1 MTEQP
6 LFLEDNTNGV
16 LTLTLN
22 RTDVH
27 NALNK
32 PLLDALSDKLE
43 ALAPR
48 RDVRCVIIAGSGE
61 KAFCAG
67 ADLKERKGFTLEQ
80 TRSFVRKIRGVMDQI
95 ERLPMPTIAALDG
108 VAFGGGM
115 EMALACDMRV
125 ISHRVKMGLT
135 ECALGIIPGAG
146 GTQRLPHL
154 VGASRAKE
162 LILTAKRM
170 SAQEAF
176 DLGLANRLTPAGEA
190 LKVAQELAR
199 DIAKCAPLAV
209 EAAKAAIQGGLG
221 VGMEEGLLLEARC
234 YEVTLYTED
243 RVEGLRAFAEKRA
256 PVYKGK

>member
-67 ADLKERKGFTLEQ
+67 ADLKERKGFT
-80 TRSFVRKIRGVMDQI
+80 
-95 ERLPMPTIAALDG
+95 
-108 VAFGGGM
+108 
-115 EMALACDMRV
+115 
-125 ISHRVKMGLT
+125 
-135 ECALGIIPGAG
+135 
-146 GTQRLPHL
+146 
-154 VGASRAKE
+154 
-162 LILTAKRM
+162 
-170 SAQEAF
+170 
-176 DLGLANRLTPAGEA
+176 
-190 LKVAQELAR
+190 
-199 DIAKCAPLAV
+199 
-209 EAAKAAIQGGLG
+209 
-221 VGMEEGLLLEARC
+221 
-234 YEVTLYTED
+234 
-243 RVEGLRAFAEKRA
+243 
-256 PVYKGK
+256 

>member
-6 LFLEDNTNGV
+6 LFLEDESNGV

-32 PLLDALSDKLE
+32 PLLDALSIKLE

-48 RDVRCVIIAGSGE
+48 RDVRCVIITGSGE

-125 ISHRVKMGLT
+125 ISERVKMGLT

-146 GTQRLPHL
+146 GTQRLPQL

-162 LILTAKRM
+162 LI
-170 SAQEAF
+170 
-176 DLGLANRLTPAGEA
+176 
-190 LKVAQELAR
+190 
-199 DIAKCAPLAV
+199 
-209 EAAKAAIQGGLG
+209 
-221 VGMEEGLLLEARC
+221 
-234 YEVTLYTED
+234 
-243 RVEGLRAFAEKRA
+243 
-256 PVYKGK
+256 

>member
-1 MTEQP
+1 MS
-6 LFLEDNTNGV
+6 DNLLLSEESEGV

-32 PLLDALSDKLE
+32 PLLIAISAKLE
-43 ALAPR
+43 EVAPR
-48 RDVRCVIIAGSGE
+48 QDIRCVIFSGSGE

-67 ADLKERKGFTLEQ
+67 ADLKERKGFTMEQ

-95 ERLPMPTIAALDG
+95 ERLPMPTVAALDG

-115 EMALACDMRV
+115 EMALACDFRV
-125 ISHRVKMGLT
+125 ASERVKMGLT

-154 VGASRAKE
+154 VGASKAKE
-162 LILTAKRM
+162 LIFTAKRLT
-170 SAQEAF
+170 AAEAY
-176 DLGLANRLTPAGEA
+176 DLGLVNRLVEPGQA
-190 LKVAQELAR
+190 LSAAKALASE
-199 DIAKCAPLAV
+199 IAACAPIAV
-209 EAAKAAIQGGLG
+209 QSAKAAIQGGLG
-221 VGMEEGLLLEARC
+221 AGMEEGLLLEARC

-243 RVEGLRAFAEKRA
+243 RNEGLRAFAEKRK
-256 PVYKGK
+256 PDYKGQ